1 MREPEIDVTMM
12 RGGGG
17 GEGDGCATKMSFG
30 RPLPFCRC
38 DAVSAAPQS
47 YPPKGPK
54 MRRDALLF
62 DCTGG
67 EVDKIEL
74 IFHFR
79 AYRSPLDFLANAM
92 ESPWQLSGNVLML
105 PLELIWSSFRSM
117 ST

>member
-38 DAVSAAPQS
+38 DAASAAPQS

-54 MRRDALLF
+54 MRRE
-62 DCTGG
+62 GG
-67 EVDKIEL
+67 IKFCGFILCFEGGDGEL
-74 IFHFR
+74 IISQQR
-79 AYRSPLDFLANAM
+79 RRRLGW
-92 ESPWQLSGNVLML
+92 E
-105 PLELIWSSFRSM
+105 
-117 ST
+117 